1 MKVGSKEREHY
12 KAVLLRELTQH
23 VGAHRR
29 IGMGELYQRV
39 FGRPWSHRINDTRDL
54 RTLITE
60 LRYEGVPIVSVSDRH
75 GGGYYLASAGSETE
89 EYCARLRVQAL
100 KKLKMEAR
108 IRRIALPRLVGQIAM
123 NLGDDDR

>member
-54 RTLITE
+54 
-60 LRYEGVPIVSVSDRH
+60 VPIVSVSDRH